1 MRRACAARRESRLN
15 GIISEKDAIVRRQ
28 KLKTMVGHTPMQVFF
43 GALFGAVVA
52 VAYILIFRLEYG
64 AYL

>member
-1 MRRACAARRESRLN
+1 MTHAPRRIGTLN